1 MLIDADVPQNPSETL
16 EIIFKLANTLLP
28 LRALRSQDICDFYL
42 AGVEKLVVKS
52 GKCDHVLTG
61 LLMSLL
67 RGALRF
73 DPESRLAHFF
83 IKAFFRSHV
92 LSVIKLA
99 GRRQKKCCGL
109 LVV

>member
-1 MLIDADVPQNPSETL
+1 MANP
-16 EIIFKLANTLLP
+16 LLP
-28 LRALRSQDICDFYL
+28 LRALRSQDICDLYL

-73 DPESRLAHFF
+73 DADSRYAL
-83 IKAFFRSHV
+83 
-92 LSVIKLA
+92 
-99 GRRQKKCCGL
+99 G
-109 LVV
+109 